1 MGKKHRSIKDWHD
14 DEKPREKLLLKGPKA
29 LSDSELIGILLGSGT
44 RNKSAVELAREMID
58 VSGDIYKLSITET
71 QSLLNFEGVG
81 TAKAAIISAAME
93 LAKRVKIKGLDE
105 KEKMTSPQKIAK
117 YFIQELSGLTVE
129 KFYIAMLS
137 TANKVLKMQEVTSGI
152 LNASLV
158 HPREVFKP
166 AIIHSAASIILVHNH
181 PSGNLNPSLE
191 DKKITEKLVETG
203 KIVDIK
209 VLDHFIIAGDKYYSF
224 KENGLL

>member
-1 MGKKHRSIKDWHD
+1 MDKKHRSIKDWHE
-14 DEKPREKLLLKGPKA
+14 DEKPREKLLNKGPKA
-29 LSDSELIGILLGSGT
+29 LSDSELIGILLVSGT
-44 RNKSAVELAREMID
+44 RNKSAVEVAREMID
-58 VSGDIYKLSITET
+58 DSGNIYNLSIADT
-71 QSLLNFEGVG
+71 QSYLNFDGIG
-81 TAKAAIISAAME
+81 SAKAAIISAAME
-93 LAKRVKIKGLDE
+93 LAKRIKIKGLDE
-105 KEKMTSPQKIAK
+105 KEKMTSPQKVAR
-117 YFIQELSGLTVE
+117 YFIEELNGLTVE

-137 TANKVLKMQEVTSGI
+137 TANKVLKMQEVSSGI

-166 AIIHSAASIILVHNH
+166 AILNSAASIILVHNH

-209 VLDHFIIAGDKYYSF
+209 VLDHFIIAGNNYYSF

>member
-1 MGKKHRSIKDWHD
+1 MDKKHRSIKDWHE
-14 DEKPREKLLLKGPKA
+14 DEKPREKLLNKGPKA

-44 RNKSAVELAREMID
+44 RNKSAVEVAREMID
-58 VSGDIYKLSITET
+58 DSGNIYNLSIADT
-71 QSLLNFEGVG
+71 QSYLNFDGIG
-81 TAKAAIISAAME
+81 SAKAAIISAAME
-93 LAKRVKIKGLDE
+93 LAKRIKIKGLDE
-105 KEKMTSPQKIAK
+105 KEKMTSPQKVAR
-117 YFIQELSGLTVE
+117 YFIEELNGLTVE

-137 TANKVLKMQEVTSGI
+137 TANKVLKMQEVSSGI

-166 AIIHSAASIILVHNH
+166 AILNSAASIILVHNH

-209 VLDHFIIAGDKYYSF
+209 VLDHFIIAGNNYYSF